1 MNWTYT
7 TLPDLTDEEFYE
19 WRLLLE
25 ERTGI
30 SFEKHK
36 RILQTGLGQ
45 RMQEVGCKSY
55 REYYNN
61 IKFAKGGDLEWTALL
76 RTLTVKETRFSR
88 DEDAIRYVKSYLFN
102 KLVSGNHKGSLEI
115 WSVASSTGEEPYTL
129 AMTTNDCIEGLGVE
143 KYFGVTATD
152 ICISS
157 LAIARKGV
165 YHNRRL
171 ETLSK
176 ELRDRYFESVG
187 EDKSIVVKWLKQ
199 RVCFVQA
206 NIIDLGDLPV
216 SNMDVVYC
224 QNVLVYFKRW
234 RQQAVL
240 DELVERLKP
249 GGLLVVGMGE
259 GRGWNNDKVERVKDD
274 TVQAYIKKTA

>member
-1 MNWTYT
+1 MSWTYN
-7 TLPDLTDEEFYE
+7 TLPNLTEEEFCE
-19 WRLLLE
+19 WRNLLE

-30 SFEKHK
+30 SFGKHK
-36 RILQTGLGQ
+36 RILQTGIGQ

-55 REYYNN
+55 RDYYNN
-61 IKFAKGGDLEWTALL
+61 IKFAKGGELEWTALL
-76 RTLTVKETRFSR
+76 RTLTVKETRFLR
-88 DEDAIRYVKSYLFN
+88 DADAIKYLQSYLF
-102 KLVSGNHKGSLEI
+102 KQLVSGKHNGSLEI

-129 AMTTNDCIEGLGVE
+129 AMTANDCIEGLGIE

-152 ICISS
+152 ICLSS
-157 LAIARKGV
+157 LATARKGS

-176 ELRDRYFESVG
+176 DLQDRYFESSG
-187 EDKSIVVKWLKQ
+187 KDRSTVVKWLRQ

-206 NIIDLGDLPV
+206 NIIDMGDLPV
-216 SNMDVVYC
+216 NNMDIIYC

-234 RQQAVL
+234 RQKAVL

-249 GGLLVVGMGE
+249 EGLLVVGMGE
-259 GRGWNNDKVERVKDD
+259 GSGWVNNKVVRVKDD
-274 TVQAYIKKTA
+274 SVQAYIKTA